1 MAFIVIES
9 AALVWKCRTQSRRR
23 SFDVI
28 SAIHLW
34 ADPHAEG
41 AVARCDIAF
50 ADGDRLRLMVSD
62 DDFAPAKGKY
72 VEYRGFVLGLL
83 EHLSPAQRARID
95 FREGPSA
102 ARRMSSIVVAGC
114 GLAACIGGMVFGAL
128 SGAFG
133 QEDNGWLLFPLLLL
147 FALLMAG
154 VLAASLRNREKPFD
168 PAAVPPRALPP
179 VPGSAPRDGWCRL
192 VGHPGRRSDLAEF
205 ACDLAPRRAGI
216 LGDVDLAEEAERD
229 DAVGIGGM
237 RRQAP

>member
-1 MAFIVIES
+1 MPEADPVASFDLNTSSAGGRGRGIVVERD
-9 AALVWKCRTQSRRR
+9 ALAWKCGTQTRRR
-23 SFDVI
+23 SLDDI

-34 ADPHAEG
+34 ADLHAEG

-72 VEYRGFVLGLL
+72 LEYRGFVLGLL
-83 EHLSPAQRARID
+83 EQLSPAQRARID

-114 GLAACIGGMVFGAL
+114 GLAACVGGMVLGAL
-128 SGAFG
+128 SGGFG

-154 VLAASLRNREKPFD
+154 VLAASLRNRQEPFD
-168 PAAVPPRALPP
+168 PAAVPPRSLPP
-179 VPGSAPRDGWCRL
+179 APGSGPGSAPR
-192 VGHPGRRSDLAEF
+192 AT
-205 ACDLAPRRAGI
+205 AG
-216 LGDVDLAEEAERD
+216 GA
-229 DAVGIGGM
+229 G
-237 RRQAP
+237 